1 MDASSALEAAIKA
14 RIRDARDQPFAVLDF
29 DNTCIVNDVGEAT
42 LAFICRNHLLRCGE
56 LLPSGAQRCD
66 PAIMS
71 RSSVAII
78 SF

>member
-56 LLPSGAQRCD
+56 LMPSGASAVASRREMRGGQD
-66 PAIMS
+66 PPCG
-71 RSSVAII
+71 
-78 SF
+78 